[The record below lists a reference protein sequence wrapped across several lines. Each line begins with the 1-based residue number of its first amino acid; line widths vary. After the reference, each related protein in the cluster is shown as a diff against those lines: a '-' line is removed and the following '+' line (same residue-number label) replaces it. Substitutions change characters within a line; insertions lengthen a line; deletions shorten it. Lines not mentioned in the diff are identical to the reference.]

1 MISTNS
7 EHCDKIREILKT
19 VIDPEIE
26 INIVDLGLIYEIKHD
41 AVNIDIEMTLS
52 TPACPIGDTI
62 IMNVIESVKQD
73 FPAHEVNVNLTFEPP
88 WNPDMISPEGKI
100 AINRL

>member
-1 MISTNS
+1 MKSTNS

-41 AVNIDIEMTLS
+41 EANINIEMTLS

-62 IMNVIESVKQD
+62 IMNVIESVKQVYTG
-73 FPAHEVNVNLTFEPP
+73 HEVNVNLIFDPP

-100 AINRL
+100 AINR

>member
-1 MISTNS
+1 MKSTNT
-7 EHCDKIREILKT
+7 EHWYKIREILKT

-26 INIVDLGLIYEIKHD
+26 INIVDLGLIYEIKYD
-41 AVNIDIEMTLS
+41 EANINIEMTLS

-62 IMNVIESVKQD
+62 IMNVIESVKQVY
-73 FPAHEVNVNLTFEPP
+73 PGHEVNVNLTFETP

-100 AINRL
+100 AINRN

>member
-1 MISTNS
+1 MTSQNITEN
-7 EHCDKIREILKT
+7 ENIMEILKT

-41 AVNIDIEMTLS
+41 EANIDIEMTLS

-62 IMNVIESVKQD
+62 IMNVIETVKQRY
-73 FPAHEVNVNLTFEPP
+73 PQHEVNVNLTFDPP
-88 WNPDMISPEGKI
+88 WNPDMITEEGKKMI
-100 AINRL
+100 K